1 MCENRLPLLFSLY
14 YTQNIQCTARRVL
27 DENINMYSTEAYPT
41 HEGQQLPAGQSVVLT
56 SHRLAT
62 IEEETYRRKG
72 KGRRCWLGDVLE
84 CGTSHLAARM
94 I

>member
-41 HEGQQLPAGQSVVLT
+41 HEGQQLPAGQLWYDRVELKVK
-56 SHRLAT
+56 T
-62 IEEETYRRKG
+62 INFMRN
-72 KGRRCWLGDVLE
+72 
-84 CGTSHLAARM
+84 
-94 I
+94 